1 MRVSSHRASP
11 GQVLGAAGVVAL
23 LVWAGLATPVFFG
36 QLLGTCPASLCTR
49 FEQPTPET
57 LAVLRA
63 IGLSPAGYAVIV
75 TVTAWLGF
83 LVLTAVSVV
92 LLKSGRLQG
101 PLGPVTAV
109 LMTGTGLAPFTQALA
124 SESTTGRGLDVVR
137 ATAVAACA
145 PVFVGLFPSG
155 SWYPGWFRRWWPL
168 FSGIEVVQ
176 VVGYAVGGRSFDE
189 ATLAPL
195 PGALLMVLY
204 VTVQI
209 RRFRRASDWVARQQ
223 AKWVIGALLLIALNA
238 IGAAVAIA
246 LDVIAAYQLVAVVT
260 TYVAFGTLGV
270 ALALGLLRYR
280 LYEVD
285 LVLRRTAVYTLALVV
300 LAVSYLGLVA
310 AANALTTRVAGPALA
325 AVGVA
330 VLAFV
335 GGIVAYLLRE
345 RIRRRLLGG
354 HGLAAAVA
362 ALARAGARSSPGA
375 DVAGTIAAGLGLPYV
390 AVLGAAGQTLWTHG
404 RPDRATVSESVVDDT
419 GTRVGTLLLGAPRGA
434 DRLDRHHRRVLAEVL
449 PFVVLVLR
457 ARAEADELR
466 AARTAA
472 ATAREDERRRLR
484 RDLHDGVGPLLA
496 GQLLA
501 LDTMRVT
508 GNRPEL
514 LAHLEA
520 QTRSAIG
527 EVRRVAHDLRPA
539 LLDAGGLPAALD
551 SEAERLRVAG
561 LPVRLGV
568 DLSGV
573 TLPAAAEV
581 AVLRIAQEALANVVR
596 HADAST
602 AQVTVVVADGGL
614 ELVVADD
621 GRGRGANPDG
631 VGSVSMVERTQELGG
646 TVTTEPGP
654 HGGTVVR
661 ARIPLPLPAAGPA

>member
-1 MRVSSHRASP
+1 
-11 GQVLGAAGVVAL
+11 
-23 LVWAGLATPVFFG
+23 
-36 QLLGTCPASLCTR
+36 
-49 FEQPTPET
+49 
-57 LAVLRA
+57 
-63 IGLSPAGYAVIV
+63 
-75 TVTAWLGF
+75 
-83 LVLTAVSVV
+83 
-92 LLKSGRLQG
+92 
-101 PLGPVTAV
+101 
-109 LMTGTGLAPFTQALA
+109 
-124 SESTTGRGLDVVR
+124 
-137 ATAVAACA
+137 
-145 PVFVGLFPSG
+145 
-155 SWYPGWFRRWWPL
+155 
-168 FSGIEVVQ
+168 
-176 VVGYAVGGRSFDE
+176 
-189 ATLAPL
+189 
-195 PGALLMVLY
+195 
-204 VTVQI
+204 
-209 RRFRRASDWVARQQ
+209 
-223 AKWVIGALLLIALNA
+223 
-238 IGAAVAIA
+238 
-246 LDVIAAYQLVAVVT
+246 
-260 TYVAFGTLGV
+260 
-270 ALALGLLRYR
+270 
-280 LYEVD
+280 
-285 LVLRRTAVYTLALVV
+285 
-300 LAVSYLGLVA
+300 
-310 AANALTTRVAGPALA
+310 
-325 AVGVA
+325 
-330 VLAFV
+330 
-335 GGIVAYLLRE
+335 
-345 RIRRRLLGG
+345 
-354 HGLAAAVA
+354 
-362 ALARAGARSSPGA
+362 
-375 DVAGTIAAGLGLPYV
+375 
-390 AVLGAAGQTLWTHG
+390 
-404 RPDRATVSESVVDDT
+404 
-419 GTRVGTLLLGAPRGA
+419 VGTLLLGAPRGA

-646 TVTTEPGP
+646 TVTIEPGP